1 MRRSAPT
8 GTATGSDHPAYDTG
22 HKAGAPRVVGQRRD
36 AANGAECGPEESG
49 ASGVALTMPWYLIR
63 RLSAAVLGGL
73 ALVALCGS
81 SALAATK
88 KQPKTKV
95 HEAVYRCRDAN
106 GQSHYGQSIPAVCI
120 GRDIEVLDNTGR
132 VVRRIDSTAALA
144 ARAGQ
149 QDQADAEKRAAE
161 AAAQRDRTL
170 LATYLSVADIER
182 LRDNRLEIL
191 VQQSA
196 VTREY
201 ISNLRERESRLIA
214 DVQRFRPY
222 SPKPTAPAVPD
233 HLAEEMVNTVNG
245 LQVYQEELAKN
256 TTEQTRLREE
266 FDADINRFKELKGIK

>member
-1 MRRSAPT
+1 
-8 GTATGSDHPAYDTG
+8 
-22 HKAGAPRVVGQRRD
+22 
-36 AANGAECGPEESG
+36 
-49 ASGVALTMPWYLIR
+49 MPWYLIR

-201 ISNLRERESRLIA
+201 ISNLRERETRLIA

-266 FDADINRFKELKGIK
+266 FDSDINRFKELKGIK

>member
-1 MRRSAPT
+1 
-8 GTATGSDHPAYDTG
+8 
-22 HKAGAPRVVGQRRD
+22 
-36 AANGAECGPEESG
+36 
-49 ASGVALTMPWYLIR
+49 MPWYLIR
-63 RLSAAVLGGL
+63 RLSAAVLGAL
-73 ALVALCGS
+73 ALVALGS
-81 SALAATK
+81 SPALAATK
-88 KQPKTKV
+88 KKPRTKV
-95 HEAVYRCRDAN
+95 HEAVYRCKDAN
-106 GQSHYGQSIPAVCI
+106 GQSHFGQSIPAVCI

-132 VVRRIDSTAALA
+132 VVRRIDSTAVLA
-144 ARAGQ
+144 ARAEQ
-149 QDQADAEKRAAE
+149 QEQADAQKRAAE

-201 ISNLRERESRLIA
+201 ISNLRERETRLIA

-256 TTEQTRLREE
+256 TTEQTRLRDE
-266 FDADINRFKELKGIK
+266 FDRDIARFKELKGLK

>member
-1 MRRSAPT
+1 MLRSAPT
-8 GTATGSDHPAYDTG
+8 GTATGSDRPAYDTD
-22 HKAGAPRVVGQRRD
+22 HKAGALRVAGQRRN
-36 AANGAECGPEESG
+36 AANGAESGPEESG

-81 SALAATK
+81 PALAATK

-201 ISNLRERESRLIA
+201 ISNLRERETRLIA

-222 SPKPTAPAVPD
+222 SPRPTAPAVPD
-233 HLAEEMVNTVNG
+233 HLAEAMVNTING
-245 LQVYQEELAKN
+245 LQVYQDELAKN

>member
-1 MRRSAPT
+1 MWLTRAGRDEEEAEAPRRTRRSI
-8 GTATGSDHPAYDTG
+8 
-22 HKAGAPRVVGQRRD
+22 
-36 AANGAECGPEESG
+36 AAS
-49 ASGVALTMPWYLIR
+49 
-63 RLSAAVLGGL
+63 
-73 ALVALCGS
+73 
-81 SALAATK
+81 
-88 KQPKTKV
+88 
-95 HEAVYRCRDAN
+95 DAN
-106 GQSHYGQSIPAVCI
+106 GQSHFGQSIPAVCI

-201 ISNLRERESRLIA
+201 ISNLRERETRLIA

-222 SPKPTAPAVPD
+222 SPKPNAPAVPD

-245 LQVYQEELAKN
+245 PAGLPGRAGEEHDRADAFARRIRCGHRPLQG
-256 TTEQTRLREE
+256 TEGTSS
-266 FDADINRFKELKGIK
+266 

>member
-1 MRRSAPT
+1 
-8 GTATGSDHPAYDTG
+8 
-22 HKAGAPRVVGQRRD
+22 
-36 AANGAECGPEESG
+36 
-49 ASGVALTMPWYLIR
+49 MPWYLFR
-63 RLSAAVLGGL
+63 RLTAAVLGGL

-81 SALAATK
+81 PALAATK

-106 GQSHYGQSIPAVCI
+106 GQSHFGQSIPAVCI

-161 AAAQRDRTL
+161 TAAQRDRTL

-266 FDADINRFKELKGIK
+266 FDSDINRFKELKGIK

>member
-1 MRRSAPT
+1 M
-8 GTATGSDHPAYDTG
+8 
-22 HKAGAPRVVGQRRD
+22 
-36 AANGAECGPEESG
+36 
-49 ASGVALTMPWYLIR
+49 
-63 RLSAAVLGGL
+63 
-73 ALVALCGS
+73 
-81 SALAATK
+81 
-88 KQPKTKV
+88 
-95 HEAVYRCRDAN
+95 
-106 GQSHYGQSIPAVCI
+106 
-120 GRDIEVLDNTGR
+120 
-132 VVRRIDSTAALA
+132 
-144 ARAGQ
+144 
-149 QDQADAEKRAAE
+149 
-161 AAAQRDRTL
+161 

-201 ISNLRERESRLIA
+201 ISNLRERETRLIA

-256 TTEQTRLREE
+256 TTEQTRLRDE

>member
-1 MRRSAPT
+1 
-8 GTATGSDHPAYDTG
+8 
-22 HKAGAPRVVGQRRD
+22 
-36 AANGAECGPEESG
+36 
-49 ASGVALTMPWYLIR
+49 MPWYLAR

-73 ALVALCGS
+73 ALVALAGS
-81 SALAATK
+81 PALAATK
-88 KQPKTKV
+88 KKKPKV
-95 HEAVYRCRDAN
+95 QEAVYRCKDAN
-106 GQSHYGQSIPAVCI
+106 GQSHFGQSIPAVCI

-132 VVRRIDSTAALA
+132 VVRRIDSATVLA
-144 ARAGQ
+144 ARAEQ
-149 QDQADAEKRAAE
+149 QSQAEAQKRSAE

-201 ISNLRERESRLIA
+201 ISNLRERETRLIA

-222 SPKPTAPAVPD
+222 SSKPTAPPVPD

-256 TTEQTRLREE
+256 TTEQTRLRDE
-266 FDADINRFKELKGIK
+266 FDRDIARFKELKGLK

>member
-1 MRRSAPT
+1 MW
-8 GTATGSDHPAYDTG
+8 
-22 HKAGAPRVVGQRRD
+22 
-36 AANGAECGPEESG
+36 
-49 ASGVALTMPWYLIR
+49 LTP
-63 RLSAAVLGGL
+63 
-73 ALVALCGS
+73 
-81 SALAATK
+81 ALAATK
-88 KQPKTKV
+88 KKPKA
-95 HEAVYRCRDAN
+95 HEAVYRCKDAN

-149 QDQADAEKRAAE
+149 QDQADAEKRTAE

-201 ISNLRERESRLIA
+201 ISNLRERETRLIA

-222 SPKPTAPAVPD
+222 SPRPTRAGRPRSPRRGD
-233 HLAEEMVNTVNG
+233 GQHING
-245 LQVYQEELAKN
+245 LQVYQDELAKN

>member
-1 MRRSAPT
+1 VTKPSHLARRLCSALL
-8 GTATGSDHPAYDTG
+8 G
-22 HKAGAPRVVGQRRD
+22 
-36 AANGAECGPEESG
+36 
-49 ASGVALTMPWYLIR
+49 GVAVIAVCASPAI
-63 RLSAAVLGGL
+63 AA
-73 ALVALCGS
+73 S
-81 SALAATK
+81 KKKTK
-88 KQPKTKV
+88 AKV

-106 GQSHYGQSIPAVCI
+106 GQSHFGQSIPSICI

-132 VVRRIDSTAALA
+132 VVRRIDSAEVLA
-144 ARAGQ
+144 ARARE
-149 QDQADAEKRAAE
+149 QDQAEAAKRSAE

-201 ISNLRERESRLIA
+201 ITNLRERETRLIA

-222 SPKPTAPAVPD
+222 SPKSNAPAVPD

-245 LQVYQEELAKN
+245 LQVYEEELAKN
-256 TTEQTRLREE
+256 TTEQTRLRAD
-266 FDADINRFKELKGIK
+266 FDADIARFKELKGIR

>member
-1 MRRSAPT
+1 
-8 GTATGSDHPAYDTG
+8 
-22 HKAGAPRVVGQRRD
+22 
-36 AANGAECGPEESG
+36 
-49 ASGVALTMPWYLIR
+49 MPWYLIR

-81 SALAATK
+81 PALAATK
-88 KQPKTKV
+88 KKPKAKV

-106 GQSHYGQSIPAVCI
+106 GQSHFGQSIPAVCI

-132 VVRRIDSTAALA
+132 VVRRIDSTAVLA
-144 ARAGQ
+144 ARAEQ
-149 QDQADAEKRAAE
+149 QDQADAQKRATE
-161 AAAQRDRTL
+161 TAAQRDRTL

-201 ISNLRERESRLIA
+201 ISNLRERETRLIA

-222 SPKPTAPAVPD
+222 SPKTTAPAVPD

-256 TTEQTRLREE
+256 TVEQTRLREE

>member
-1 MRRSAPT
+1 
-8 GTATGSDHPAYDTG
+8 
-22 HKAGAPRVVGQRRD
+22 
-36 AANGAECGPEESG
+36 
-49 ASGVALTMPWYLIR
+49 MPWYLIR

-73 ALVALCGS
+73 ALVALSGS
-81 SALAATK
+81 PALAATK
-88 KQPKTKV
+88 KRPKAKV
-95 HEAVYRCRDAN
+95 HEAVYRCKDAN
-106 GQSHYGQSIPAVCI
+106 GQSHFGQSIPAVCI

-132 VVRRIDSTAALA
+132 VVRRIDSTAVLA
-144 ARAGQ
+144 ARAEQ
-149 QDQADAEKRAAE
+149 QAQADAQKRAAE

-201 ISNLRERESRLIA
+201 ISNLRERETRLIA

-222 SPKPTAPAVPD
+222 SPKPNAPAVPD

-256 TTEQTRLREE
+256 TTEQTRLRDE
-266 FDADINRFKELKGIK
+266 FDRDIARFKELKGLN

>member
-1 MRRSAPT
+1 
-8 GTATGSDHPAYDTG
+8 
-22 HKAGAPRVVGQRRD
+22 
-36 AANGAECGPEESG
+36 
-49 ASGVALTMPWYLIR
+49 MPWYLIR
-63 RLSAAVLGGL
+63 RVSAAVLGGL

-81 SALAATK
+81 PALAATK
-88 KQPKTKV
+88 KKPKAKV
-95 HEAVYRCRDAN
+95 HEAVYRCKDAS
-106 GQSHYGQSIPAVCI
+106 GQSHFGQSIPAVCI

-132 VVRRIDSTAALA
+132 VVRHIDSTAVLA
-144 ARAGQ
+144 ARAEQ
-149 QDQADAEKRAAE
+149 QEQADAQKRATE

-201 ISNLRERESRLIA
+201 ITNLRERETRLIA

-233 HLAEEMVNTVNG
+233 HLAEEMVNTING

-256 TTEQTRLREE
+256 TAEQTRLRDE
-266 FDADINRFKELKGIK
+266 FDADINRFKELKGLK

>member
-1 MRRSAPT
+1 MRS
-8 GTATGSDHPAYDTG
+8 
-22 HKAGAPRVVGQRRD
+22 
-36 AANGAECGPEESG
+36 
-49 ASGVALTMPWYLIR
+49 YLIR
-63 RLSAAVLGGL
+63 RATAAVLAGL
-73 ALVALCGS
+73 ALVAMGGS
-81 SALAATK
+81 PAFAAAK
-88 KQPKTKV
+88 KKSGVKT
-95 HEAVYRCRDAN
+95 HEAVYRCKDAS
-106 GQSHYGQSIPAVCI
+106 GQSHFGQSIPAVCM

-132 VVRRIDSTAALA
+132 VIRRIDSAAVLA
-144 ARAGQ
+144 ARAEQ
-149 QDQADAEKRAAE
+149 QEQADAQKNAAA

-201 ISNLRERESRLIA
+201 ISNLRERETRLIQ

-222 SPKPTAPAVPD
+222 SPKPHAPPVPD

-256 TTEQTRLREE
+256 TVEQTRLRDE
-266 FDADINRFKELKGIK
+266 FDADINRFKELRGLK

>member
-1 MRRSAPT
+1 M
-8 GTATGSDHPAYDTG
+8 
-22 HKAGAPRVVGQRRD
+22 
-36 AANGAECGPEESG
+36 
-49 ASGVALTMPWYLIR
+49 MPWHLIS

-73 ALVALCGS
+73 ALIALIGS
-81 SALAATK
+81 SPALAATK
-88 KQPKTKV
+88 KKTKTR
-95 HEAVYRCRDAN
+95 EAVYRCHDSN
-106 GQSHYGQSIPAVCI
+106 GQSHFGQSIPAVCI

-132 VVRRIDSTAALA
+132 VVRRIDSAAVLA
-144 ARAGQ
+144 ARAEQ
-149 QDQADAEKRAAE
+149 QEQADTQKRTAE

-191 VQQSA
+191 IQQSA

-201 ISNLRERESRLIA
+201 ISNLRERETRLIA

-222 SPKPTAPAVPD
+222 SPRPTAPAVPD

-256 TTEQTRLREE
+256 TTEQTRLRDE
-266 FDADINRFKELKGIK
+266 FDRDITRFKELKGLN